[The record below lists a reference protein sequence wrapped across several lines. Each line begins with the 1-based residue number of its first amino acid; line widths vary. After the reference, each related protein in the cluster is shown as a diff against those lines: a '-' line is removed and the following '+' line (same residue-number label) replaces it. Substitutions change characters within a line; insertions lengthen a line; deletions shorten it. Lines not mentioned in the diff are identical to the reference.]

1 VKSGDFMVVYD
12 GFICCLLVVSN
23 MTFMFPFHIWDVI
36 LPIDFNSI
44 IVQRGY
50 FFLNHPP
57 DMNASFFNVRIG
69 KIDGSKW

>member
-1 VKSGDFMVVYD
+1 MKSGDFMVVYD

-50 FFLNHPP
+50 FF
-57 DMNASFFNVRIG
+57 
-69 KIDGSKW
+69 